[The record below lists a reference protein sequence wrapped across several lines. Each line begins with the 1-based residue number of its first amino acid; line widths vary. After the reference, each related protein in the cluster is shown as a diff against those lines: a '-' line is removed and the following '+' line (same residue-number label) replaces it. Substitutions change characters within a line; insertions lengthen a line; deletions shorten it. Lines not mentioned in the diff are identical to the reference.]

1 MAFKLPNLPYA
12 YDALEPYIDQRTMEF
27 HHDKHHNTYVTKL
40 NATVEGTE
48 LEHQSLADMIANLD
62 KVPEAMRMSVRNNG
76 GGHFNHSLFWEINNG
91 QLEIVT
97 TPNQDNPL
105 TEGKTPILIFDVWE
119 HAYYLKYQNKR
130 PDYMTAFWNI
140 VNWKKVDELYQA
152 AK

>member
-62 KVPEAMRMSVRNNG
+62 KVPEAMRMSVV
-76 GGHFNHSLFWEINNG
+76 IMAVV
-91 QLEIVT
+91 I
-97 TPNQDNPL
+97 L
-105 TEGKTPILIFDVWE
+105 TIHYSGKYYHLIL
-119 HAYYLKYQNKR
+119 K
-130 PDYMTAFWNI
+130 
-140 VNWKKVDELYQA
+140 KKVA
-152 AK
+152 